1 MKSSAKFG
9 QERLVALLL
18 CLLLGQASPIQF
30 RTWSTPEGQSGMG
43 SGAASVPS
51 KDYSGQ
57 ILERAKPGVEREK
70 TRSTEHGLFLA
81 ATASVVPTVPEWQ
94 SLEHAETT
102 RALPSCDFLT
112 PPGRAPPAASLS

>member
-1 MKSSAKFG
+1 M
-9 QERLVALLL
+9 VALLL

-30 RTWSTPEGQSGMG
+30 RSWSAPEGHPGMG
-43 SGAASVPS
+43 AGAASVPS

-81 ATASVVPTVPEWQ
+81 ATAGVVPSVPEWQ
-94 SLEHAETT
+94 SFVHAEAARTI
-102 RALPSCDFLT
+102 PSREFLT
-112 PPGRAPPAASLS
+112 PPGRAPPVVSLS